1 MAPPQE
7 NTKMIKRKLASGIR
21 RRSLLAGV
29 AALGA
34 AGAVG
39 ASSGCSRVD
48 VSGATGGGH
57 LLEDLRKKGT
67 VRMGIAS
74 EPPYASIN
82 SKGELTGEAP
92 AVAKTIFR
100 RLGIKNF
107 EPVPVE
113 FQALVP
119 GLHSFQYDVIVAG
132 MFINKARCAAVL
144 FSDPDYE
151 SKDAFL
157 VRKGNPDNIHSYADI
172 AKGKYR
178 MGSGIG
184 YAEIDYAVGNGV
196 KKDTIQTYGDQI
208 AGMEAL
214 EAGRIDVFA
223 GTALTM
229 IEALKTGA
237 HPKVEMTRP
246 FTPEVD
252 GKPQR
257 DGGGYGFRLGET
269 KLRDAFNAE
278 LQKMKKS
285 GELLRIAKPYGFTK
299 EFMTDLTAKELC
311 KK

>member
-1 MAPPQE
+1 MASPPW
-7 NTKMIKRKLASGIR
+7 NTSEITGQLTRGIR

-34 AGAVG
+34 AGALG
-39 ASSGCSRVD
+39 AATGCSRVD
-48 VSGATGGGH
+48 VSGATDGGH

-92 AVAKTIFR
+92 AVAKTIFQ
-100 RLGIKNF
+100 RLGIRNF

-113 FQALVP
+113 FGALVP

-157 VRKGNPDNIHSYADI
+157 VPKGNPHKIKDYPDI
-172 AKGKYR
+172 ARQHLR
-178 MGSGIG
+178 MGTGIG

-196 KKDTIQTYGDQI
+196 KKSTIQTYGDQI

-214 EAGRIDVFA
+214 EAGRIDAFA

-229 IEALKTGA
+229 IEALKTGK
-237 HPKVEMTRP
+237 HPKVQMTSP
-246 FTPEVD
+246 FTPTVD
-252 GKPQR
+252 GKRQR

-269 KLRDAFNAE
+269 KLRDAFNGE

-285 GELLRIAKPYGFTK
+285 GELLRIAKPFGFTE

>member
-1 MAPPQE
+1 
-7 NTKMIKRKLASGIR
+7 MIKRKLTSGIR

-34 AGAVG
+34 SGAVG
-39 ASSGCSRVD
+39 AVTGCSQVD

-113 FQALVP
+113 FGALVP

-196 KKDTIQTYGDQI
+196 KKDDIQTYGDQI

-214 EAGRIDVFA
+214 EAGRIDVFV

-229 IEALKTGA
+229 IEALKTGG
-237 HPKVEMTRP
+237 HPKVQMTSP

-269 KLRDAFNAE
+269 KLRDAFNNE

>member
-1 MAPPQE
+1 MAPPPW
-7 NTKMIKRKLASGIR
+7 NTSKMTGTLPPGIG

-34 AGAVG
+34 GALG
-39 ASSGCSRVD
+39 ATAGCSQVD
-48 VSGATGGGH
+48 ISGATDGGH
-57 LLEDLRKKGT
+57 LLDDLRSKGT

-92 AVAKTIFR
+92 AVAKTIFQ
-100 RLGIKNF
+100 RLGVRHF

-113 FQALVP
+113 FGALVP

-132 MFINKARCAAVL
+132 MFINKARCQAVL

-157 VRKGNPDNIHSYADI
+157 VAKGNPHKIKDYPDV
-172 AKGKYR
+172 AKRGLR
-178 MGSGIG
+178 MGTGIG

-196 KKDTIQTYGDQI
+196 RKGDIQTYGDQI

-214 EAGRIDVFA
+214 EAGRIDCFA

-229 IEALKTGA
+229 IEALKTGQ
-237 HPKVEMTRP
+237 HPKVEMTPP
-246 FTPEVD
+246 FTPKVD
-252 GKPQR
+252 GKLQR
-257 DGGGYGFRLGET
+257 DGGGYGFRIGET
-269 KLRDAFNAE
+269 RLRDAFNRE
-278 LQKMKKS
+278 LHKMKKS
-285 GELLRIAKPYGFTK
+285 GELLRIAKPYGFTE

>member
-1 MAPPQE
+1 MAPPPW
-7 NTKMIKRKLASGIR
+7 NTSKMTGTLPRGIG

-34 AGAVG
+34 GALG
-39 ASSGCSRVD
+39 ATAGCSRVD
-48 VSGATGGGH
+48 ISGATDGGH
-57 LLEDLRKKGT
+57 LLDDLRSKGT

-92 AVAKTIFR
+92 AVAKTIFQ
-100 RLGIKNF
+100 RLGIRHF

-113 FQALVP
+113 FGALVP

-157 VRKGNPDNIHSYADI
+157 VAKGNPHKIKDYPDI
-172 AKGKYR
+172 ARQGLR
-178 MGSGIG
+178 MGTGIG

-196 KKDTIQTYGDQI
+196 RKGDIQTYGDQI

-214 EAGRIDVFA
+214 EAGRIDCFA

-229 IEALKTGA
+229 IEALKTGQ
-237 HPKVEMTRP
+237 HPKVGMTPP
-246 FTPEVD
+246 FTPKVD

-257 DGGGYGFRLGET
+257 DGGGYGFRIGET
-269 KLRDAFNAE
+269 NLRDAFNRE
-278 LQKMKKS
+278 LHKMKKS
-285 GELLRIAKPYGFTK
+285 GELLRIAKPFGFTE